1 MKSQILSINPIGKPR
16 MTQRDKWNPTDATL
30 RYRAY
35 KDELNWLF
43 KDEMPPALSVVF
55 FITMPQSWSE
65 KKKAAMDC
73 KPHQQ
78 KPDIDNLVK
87 ALLDSLCS
95 DDAYVHEIHAR
106 KFWSRSGSIS
116 LLELKES

>member
-1 MKSQILSINPIGKPR
+1 MKPQILSINPIGKPR
-16 MTQRDKWNPTDATL
+16 MTQRDKWKPSDATL

-43 KDEMPPALSVVF
+43 KDEMPVRLNVF
-55 FITMPQSWSE
+55 FNISMPKSWSE
-65 KKKAAMDC
+65 KKRAAMHG

-87 ALLDSLCS
+87 GLLDALCT
-95 DDAYVHEIHAR
+95 DDAFVYEVHAAKH
-106 KFWSRSGSIS
+106 WSNSGSIILS
-116 LLELKES
+116 ELED